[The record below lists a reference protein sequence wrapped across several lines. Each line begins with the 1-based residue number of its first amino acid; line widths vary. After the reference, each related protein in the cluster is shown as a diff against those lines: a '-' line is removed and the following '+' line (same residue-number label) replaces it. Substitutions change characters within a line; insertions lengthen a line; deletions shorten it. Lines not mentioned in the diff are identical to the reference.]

1 MLFCTDFRFYFWI
14 ILYITKETVHGSNS
28 EPDFSSDRW
37 QGYLFHRFKPFIFN
51 HLCII
56 VKTLKPLGKMC
67 KGWPMDVCTLFRRT
81 GRCTVRAYSNFGDL
95 GGNIWQELMSVGL
108 GYQSE
113 SLMAWFDD
121 RPFKLPGMDLFQQ
134 ERFELWIGLFKTRV
148 TKRVFLVLSQQERVV
163 VMLPTTLRILFYYTY
178 HF

>member
-121 RPFKLPGMDLFQQ
+121 RDDIAVSGTGPSSCLGWICFNKNVLNC
-134 ERFELWIGLFKTRV
+134 ELD
-148 TKRVFLVLSQQERVV
+148 S
-163 VMLPTTLRILFYYTY
+163 LRPESLKGFS
-178 HF
+178 